1 MKILLDASALQV
13 AGNGKLFWCELVMA
27 LSRVVSGDEL
37 IVLQRGG
44 ATVMPELASSCR
56 VLSVP
61 PADRLR
67 PALEA
72 ERLACLCRRLEIDLF
87 VGSYYTCPAS
97 DVASLLFVY
106 DLEPEL
112 FPTMFNGDD
121 DLLVAKRMAVC
132 CAHSFVVLNHAVAAD
147 LSAFYDIDAGRI
159 SCIPYLDGPE
169 CSGMENFA
177 RNLLVSGKCTAGSP
191 LSVSEIERRAKS
203 HHCVNQQVS
212 SWQAYEFASHTIYKL
227 LDHQYFYQAAT
238 MSKGVSVELEASS
251 GFFDEALHR
260 NRLPAGLLEK
270 ILTDKVETLAAE
282 GGKEAASGLLY
293 ELAREFPHNAAVK
306 ELLEKLG

>member
-44 ATVMPELASSCR
+44 DTAMPELAASCK

-61 PADRLR
+61 PVDRLR

-121 DLLVAKRMAVC
+121 NLLVAKRMAVC
-132 CAHSFVVLNHAVAAD
+132 CAHSFVVQNHAVAAD

-169 CSGMENFA
+169 CSGIENFA
-177 RNLLVSGKCTAGSP
+177 RNLLVSGKCAAGSP
-191 LSVSEIERRAKS
+191 LSAFAVEGRSRFMYGLQE
-203 HHCVNQQVS
+203 QVLC
-212 SWQAYEFASHTIYKL
+212 WHAYEFASHTVGKL
-227 LDHQYFYQAAT
+227 LEHHRFDLAVAWSRQE
-238 MSKGVSVELEASS
+238 GIGLEERS

-270 ILTDKVETLAAE
+270 ILTDKVEALAAE

-293 ELAREFPHNAAVK
+293 ELVREFPHNVAVK